1 MRKEFIKILLDSS
14 CDKKRLVDSLAEI
27 ISDED
32 QLAWIM
38 GVIPHMD
45 KKFVANHYSDLLATA
60 ERKFNEQKGSD
71 NMEKIVGKV
80 FASNNP
86 WDFPYIKFVVKR
98 KVFVLAS
105 AKEQYDAVSAEIEEY
120 LAGNNNPSFDEL
132 DKLMDKYPYFQKR
145 NTSDENYCSQITY
158 YMFNTV
164 YLYSDDIAHII
175 EE

>member
-1 MRKEFIKILLDSS
+1 MKKEFIRILLDS
-14 CDKKRLVDSLAEI
+14 CDKKRLVNSLVEMI
-27 ISDED
+27 NDED

-38 GVIPHMD
+38 GMIPHMD
-45 KKFVANHYSDLLATA
+45 KQFVANHYSNLLTTA

-86 WDFPYIKFVVKR
+86 WDFPYVKFVVKR
-98 KVFVLAS
+98 EVFVLAS
-105 AKEQYDAVSAEIEEY
+105 AKEQCDAVSVKIEEY

-132 DKLMDKYPYFQKR
+132 EKLMDKYPYCQKK
-145 NTSDENYCSQITY
+145 NAGDENYCSQITY
-158 YMFNTV
+158 YSFNTIS
-164 YLYSDDIAHII
+164 LYADDISHIV